1 MGMRWPFCRQLGV
14 DEMKI
19 KVAEKLDNI
28 NDLLSEIKRSSSEIG
43 AVTIFVGSARSIG
56 GDGGRVLRLE
66 YEAYEEAAVKA
77 LEKIISDLREKYGII
92 DAIVEHRV
100 GWVGV
105 GEDIVYALVASKHRE
120 EGFKSTIELV
130 ERLKREV
137 PIWKKEV
144 TEKGSRWIEG
154 T

>member
-1 MGMRWPFCRQLGV
+1 M
-14 DEMKI
+14 MKV
-19 KVAEKLDNI
+19 KVGEKLDNI
-28 NDLLSEIKRSSSEIG
+28 NHLLNEIKESSSEVG
-43 AVTIFVGSARSIG
+43 AVIIFVGSARGIG

-77 LEKIISDLREKYGII
+77 LEKIIGDLRNKYGII
-92 DAIVEHRV
+92 DAIVEHRI
-100 GWVGV
+100 GEVGV

-120 EGFKSTIELV
+120 EGFKSIIELI
-130 ERLKREV
+130 ERLKKEV

-144 TEKGSRWIEG
+144 TEKGSHWIES

>member
-1 MGMRWPFCRQLGV
+1 V
-14 DEMKI
+14 DDMKI

-28 NDLLSEIKRSSSEIG
+28 NDLLGEIKRSSSEIG

-56 GDGGRVLRLE
+56 EDGSRVLRLE

-77 LEKIISDLREKYGII
+77 LEKIICDLREKYGII
-92 DAIVEHRV
+92 DVIIEHRV